1 MLHKSYGKT
10 GKQISVI
17 GFGSMRFNQPEDI
30 DANAEIV
37 LHAYRRG
44 VNYFD
49 TAPYYCKDK
58 SEDIIGTAVRQMQPG
73 TFYLSTKSSA
83 ADGGKLREELERS
96 LKRLGVPRIHFYHIW
111 CVITHEQWLQR
122 KQGGAVAAALKARE
136 EGLIEHLAISSHL
149 RGPELEK
156 VLAEGF
162 FEGATLGYSAINFP
176 LRQQAVDA
184 AGKMNLGVV
193 TMNPLAGG
201 LIPKNAERFDFIRQ
215 VNDESVVAA
224 ALRFNVSQPAVTC
237 ALVGFSS
244 LAHVDEACDAMENFT
259 PYDVAR
265 AERLRHRLQDS
276 FGDICTGC
284 GYCLPCPEG
293 LEIPRLMDAYN
304 HKILGGENMK
314 LRLQWHAGVKPEVAQ
329 ACSLCGQCEERCTQH
344 LPIRQRL
351 KEIAALADEPDK
363 PQDSENGK

>member
-10 GKQISVI
+10 GKEISVI
-17 GFGSMRFNQPEDI
+17 GCGGMRFTQPENI

-44 VNYFD
+44 INYFD
-49 TAPYYCKDK
+49 TAPYYCSDK
-58 SEDIIGTAVRQMQPG
+58 SEDIMGAAIRQMQPG
-73 TFYLSTKSSA
+73 MFYISTKSSA

-96 LKRLGVPRIHFYHIW
+96 LKRLDVQSIHFYHIW
-111 CVITHEQWLQR
+111 SVITQEQWLGR
-122 KQGGAVAAALKARE
+122 KQGGAVNAALKARE
-136 EGLIEHLAISSHL
+136 EGLIEHLAVSSHL

-162 FEGATLGYSAINFP
+162 FEGVTLGYSAINFP
-176 LRQQAVDA
+176 LRQQAVTA

-201 LIPKNAERFDFIRQ
+201 LIPKNAERFDFIREPD
-215 VNDESVVAA
+215 DESVVAA

-244 LAHVDEACDAMENFT
+244 LAHVDEACDAMENFQ
-259 PYDVAR
+259 PYD
-265 AERLRHRLQDS
+265 AEHAKRLRLRLQDS

-314 LRLQWHAGVKPEVAQ
+314 SRLHWHAGVKPAAAQ
-329 ACSLCGQCEERCTQH
+329 ACSLCGECEEKCTQH
-344 LPIRQRL
+344 LPIRERL
-351 KEIAALADEPDK
+351 KEIASLADEADPAT
-363 PQDSENGK
+363 